1 MDFALILDV
10 VVVAILLISCVISFL
25 RGFVREIL
33 TIFGI
38 FGAAI
43 TALVAGP
50 KLSPGIESW
59 LLGDLPPDTE
69 EKLWGFVPYDLAAP
83 VIAYAGL
90 FIVTLI
96 LLSVISHYIAKSVH
110 ALGLGPVDRSLGV
123 VFGLARGL
131 LLIGLLYLPFYIL
144 MEEKD
149 KEELF
154 ASSHSYSYV
163 EYTSGFLVSIMPE
176 SLKRDAKEDST
187 EEPVDPLKDLTG
199 ENDEPTDSSSSG
211 TEEPEAENQSRTL
224 EERAIDVL
232 MDNQDTIKDM
242 ILNNTSE
249 PTSETLNE

>member
-10 VVVAILLISCVISFL
+10 VVVAIVVISCVISFL

-33 TIFGI
+33 TIFGL
-38 FGAAI
+38 FGATM

-59 LLGDLPPDTE
+59 LLGDLPTDTD
-69 EKLWGFVPYDLAAP
+69 EKLWGFVPFDIAAI
-83 VIAYAGL
+83 VFAYAGL
-90 FIVTLI
+90 FIITLI

-131 LLIGLLYLPFYIL
+131 LLIGLLYLPFHIL

-149 KEELF
+149 KEDWF
-154 ASSHSYSYV
+154 STSQSYSYV
-163 EYTSGFLVSIMPE
+163 EQISSFLVSMMPE
-176 SLKRDAKEDST
+176 SWKRNAEEDST
-187 EEPVDPLKDLTG
+187 EEPTDPLKDLTG
-199 ENDEPTDSSSSG
+199 ENDEELPKEIKQDTKTMED
-211 TEEPEAENQSRTL
+211 
-224 EERAIDVL
+224 RAIDVL

-242 ILNNTSE
+242 ILNNSTE
-249 PTSETLNE
+249 PSGETLNE